1 MYIICIYIYI
11 HIFSSSSLWYQ
22 KSMIWIFWI
31 HSSLNWATNQFDMS
45 GRPLSTSSRH
55 GWLPAASVAIC
66 RTGTRLI
73 WWDAEV
79 IATLKSQPGTQRH
92 PAPLNQASVFQH
104 FPTLPFHENLMI
116 LSWLSHVIP
125 TPHKLSWH
133 HGKKKKH
140 QGSLRLLR
148 LPLELQINCSCRPF
162 KSLAPHW
169 PCCLERTNC
178 DLSMCSNHLKPI
190 HYPIFF
196 RCLFSL
202 FPHSSGFPRLP
213 IPNFLLSDPKL
224 QDLSHWTAPIIGTT
238 IKVIAVVISSYIQ
251 AVISAFYSGIRG
263 GRLFGEAFGDPGTGD
278 VGEKKGEPDGE
289 VMGFWWCGCVPR
301 TRFMYGVMP
310 YISSHLRRSQNCEIF
325 NCGCD
330 DFRVFPVVSPSLWW
344 FSLGRPLP
352 AWVHGREELWSGWV
366 TFSDIP
372 VPVQLVSAMFIWK
385 QD

>member
-1 MYIICIYIYI
+1 
-11 HIFSSSSLWYQ
+11 
-22 KSMIWIFWI
+22 
-31 HSSLNWATNQFDMS
+31 MS
-45 GRPLSTSSRH
+45 YPH
-55 GWLPAASVAIC
+55 
-66 RTGTRLI
+66 LI
-73 WWDAEV
+73 
-79 IATLKSQPGTQRH
+79 
-92 PAPLNQASVFQH
+92 N
-104 FPTLPFHENLMI
+104 
-116 LSWLSHVIP
+116 SHD
-125 TPHKLSWH
+125 TTE
-133 HGKKKKH
+133 KKKKH

-278 VGEKKGEPDGE
+278 VGGKRGNLM
-289 VMGFWWCGCVPR
+289 VR
-301 TRFMYGVMP
+301 
-310 YISSHLRRSQNCEIF
+310 
-325 NCGCD
+325 
-330 DFRVFPVVSPSLWW
+330 
-344 FSLGRPLP
+344 
-352 AWVHGREELWSGWV
+352 
-366 TFSDIP
+366 
-372 VPVQLVSAMFIWK
+372 
-385 QD
+385 